1 MTKVIEEA
9 VVEVKASITVAKN
22 TAEACLKLIEIYVN
36 QTGSDIIGERKRDG
50 TIEFA
55 FRNRGE

>member
-22 TAEACLKLIEIYVN
+22 TAEACLKLVEIYVN
-36 QTGSDIIGERKRDG
+36 QTGSDIIGERKRYG
-50 TIEFA
+50 TIEFV
-55 FRNRGE
+55 FEERNK